1 MKDKEDRDNSD
12 RPIRDRRRKYGH
24 SPSPRPGVIW
34 KDPYRLGVLLQLFLI
49 ALLIVLLIYVL
60 FPFFAVAGRF
70 GLSVKQVFV
79 VPVAVAAVVVLF
91 IRRGLRLVRLLR
103 GGSRD

>member
-1 MKDKEDRDNSD
+1 MIEEKEKKDPD
-12 RPIRDRRRKYGH
+12 RPIKDRRRKYRH
-24 SPSPRPGVIW
+24 SPSPREGVIW

-79 VPVAVAAVVVLF
+79 VPVAVAAVVALF
-91 IRRGLRLVRLLR
+91 IRRGWRLLR
-103 GGSRD
+103 ILRGGAGD